1 MTFRIV
7 ANIANRAF
15 ARGHLRASALG
26 MVALAWPLLSGPVS
40 ASPNSSQEQAGP
52 ASAPAL
58 EVASVKPAKP
68 GTRGY
73 TIQALPGR
81 VHTANITLK
90 MLTGAAYDVYDFQ
103 ISGGPKWVDD
113 DRYDV
118 EVKAQSD
125 TQPTKAQLKVMLQKV
140 LEDRFNLEFHREM
153 KTLPVYA
160 LELAKGGPKFQQSKE
175 TGGDPYFRLFQ
186 RRQITAQRAPL
197 SLLTETLS
205 QLMGRP
211 VLDKT
216 GLQGIFD
223 FKLEWTPDATQV
235 RSSDQPVSD
244 DDNIPSLS
252 GAVQEQLGLKLLSQ
266 KGPVEILVIDRAAK
280 TSEN

>member
-1 MTFRIV
+1 MAFRIAV
-7 ANIANRAF
+7 NIASRTF
-15 ARGHLRASALG
+15 TSGQLR
-26 MVALAWPLLSGPVS
+26 VAV
-40 ASPNSSQEQAGP
+40 GP
-52 ASAPAL
+52 AAVAGFLLVGLMSAPGSRAQSQTGPTNAPAI

-68 GTRGY
+68 GIRGY
-73 TIQALPGR
+73 SIQPLPGR
-81 VHTANITLK
+81 LHAANTSLK
-90 MLTGAAYDVYDFQ
+90 MLLGEAYSVYDFQ

-118 EVKAQSD
+118 EVKAQND
-125 TQPTKAQLKVMLQKV
+125 TRPTKAQLKAMLQKV
-140 LEDRFNLEFHREM
+140 LADRFSLEFHRDT

-160 LELAKGGPKFQQSKE
+160 LELAKGGPKFQPSKDAE
-175 TGGDPYFRLFQ
+175 GDPYFRLFQ

-197 SLLTETLS
+197 AFLTETLS
-205 QLMGRP
+205 QLLGRP

-235 RSSDQPVSD
+235 RSSDEPASD

-266 KGPVEILVIDRAAK
+266 KGPVEILVIDRAEK
-280 TSEN
+280 PSEN

>member
-1 MTFRIV
+1 MTLRIA

-15 ARGHLRASALG
+15 ATRPIRAAAVG
-26 MVALAWPLLSGPVS
+26 MVALAGPLLSGLMNP
-40 ASPNSSQEQAGP
+40 PNAAQSQAGP
-52 ASAPAL
+52 ADAPAI

-73 TIQALPGR
+73 SIQPLPGR
-81 VHTANITLK
+81 LHAANTSLR
-90 MLTGAAYDVYDFQ
+90 MLVSAAYDVYDFQ
-103 ISGGPKWVDD
+103 ISGGPKWADD

-118 EVKAQSD
+118 EVKAQGD
-125 TQPTKAQLKVMLQKV
+125 TRPTKAQLKVMLQKV
-140 LEDRFNLEFHREM
+140 LADRFSLEFHRET

-160 LELAKGGPKFQQSKE
+160 LELAQGGPKFQQSKE
-175 TGGDPYFRLFQ
+175 TEGDPYFRLFQ
-186 RRQITAQRAPL
+186 RRQITAQRANL

-205 QLMGRP
+205 ELLGRP

-235 RSSDQPVSD
+235 RSSDQPASD

-266 KGPVEILVIDRAAK
+266 KGPVEILVIARAEK
-280 TSEN
+280 PTEN